1 MKRLFIVFMMLVY
14 IVAVIISSVGAFYHA
29 YNGNGWFFVVA
40 GILNIIAGLYAMWKR
55 IETIQ

>member
-1 MKRLFIVFMMLVY
+1 MLVIM
-14 IVAVIISSVGAFYHA
+14 IVHPGLLLYHA

>member
-1 MKRLFIVFMMLVY
+1 MMLVY

>member
-1 MKRLFIVFMMLVY
+1 MMLVY

-40 GILNIIAGLYAMWKR
+40 GILNLVAGMYNMWKR
-55 IETIQ
+55 REARQ